1 MKDFFKSVFAS
12 ALGTFVAIAL
22 GGFLLAVL
30 LVSLASSAGGSHDAV
45 PVSVKPKTMLVIG
58 GDLTINDTPAHGA
71 PGLDL
76 LLLGGNGPELD
87 LLRALEAIDLAAKDR
102 NISGILLKGPLAA
115 GVTQKAEIRKAVAAF
130 KKTGKPVI
138 AWIENGSQGEY
149 YLSSV
154 ADKVYV
160 HGAGELELKGLAS
173 SHLYFG
179 ESLKLLGIG
188 VQVTKVGKYKSAVE
202 PYLGAAMSQP
212 AREQS
217 EALMGGIWKRVLGEV
232 ARSRNL
238 PTGVLTKT
246 VDSAGVFNA
255 AKAVDLKLADKAMH
269 RDELVQAVR
278 ALKSPAGSP
287 AADETGTSFLQV
299 SLLRYASKVAL
310 PRSGPRIAI
319 VYAEGEIVDGWG
331 SPGEIGGDRLAHDLR
346 LLRGDKR
353 VKAVVLRVNSPGGS
367 AFASDVVAR
376 EVGLLKAQGIPVVVS
391 MGDVAAS
398 GGYYISAKANVIMA
412 DPSTITGSIG
422 VFGLHFNYQELAK
435 KVNLGTDGV
444 KTARYAD
451 LLAEHRAAT
460 PEELAIVQA
469 SVDGVY
475 EDFLRIVAEG
485 RGLKRDGVHEIAQ
498 GRVWLGEDA
507 RGLRLVD
514 KLGGLRDAIKEA
526 KLLAKAEEAEL
537 IQVPALNS
545 GRENLFQKLLSDDDG
560 DAPLFAKAS
569 ADPAKEFLK
578 ANARWLR
585 AVRALNDP
593 RGVYLT
599 CPLVPD
605 RR

>member
-1 MKDFFKSVFAS
+1 MKDFFKAVFAS
-12 ALGTFVAIAL
+12 ALGTFLAIVI
-22 GGFLLAVL
+22 GGFVMTVL
-30 LVSLASSAGGSHDAV
+30 IVSLASSAGTNHESSG
-45 PVSVKPKTMLVIG
+45 VSVKPKTMLVIG
-58 GDLTINDTPAHGA
+58 GDLAINDTPAHGA

-76 LLLGGNGPELD
+76 LLLGGSGPELD

-102 NISGILLKGPLAA
+102 NIVGILLNGPLAA
-115 GVTQKAEIRKAVAAF
+115 GVTQKAEIRKAIAAF
-130 KKTGKPVI
+130 KTSGKPVI
-138 AWIENGSQGEY
+138 AWIENGTQGEY

-160 HGAGELELKGLAS
+160 HAAGEVELKGLAS
-173 SHLYFG
+173 YNMYFG
-179 ESLKLLGIG
+179 DSLKLLGIG

-202 PYLGAAMSQP
+202 PYLGGAMSEP

-217 EALMGGIWKRVLGEV
+217 EALMGGIWKRVLGDV
-232 ARSRNL
+232 AKSRGL
-238 PTGVLTKT
+238 SSGALTKT
-246 VDSAGVFNA
+246 VNSAGIYNA
-255 AKAVDLKLADKAMH
+255 QKAVEVKLVDKAMH
-269 RDELVQAVR
+269 RDELVKQVR
-278 ALKSPAGSP
+278 AAG
-287 AADETGTSFLQV
+287 AGADESGTSFLQV
-299 SLLRYASKVAL
+299 NLHRYASKVTL
-310 PRSGPRIAI
+310 PHGGPKIAI

-331 SPGEIGGDRLAHDLR
+331 SSGDIGGDRLAHDLR

-353 VKAVVLRVNSPGGS
+353 IKAVVLRVNSPGGS

-376 EVGLLKAQGIPVVVS
+376 EVGLLKSQGIPVVVS

-398 GGYYISAKANVIMA
+398 GGYYIAAKANLIMA

-422 VFGLHFNYQELAK
+422 VFGLHFNYGELAK
-435 KVNLGTDGV
+435 KVQLGTDGV
-444 KTARYAD
+444 KTGRYAD

-475 EDFLRIVAEG
+475 EDFLRIVADG

-498 GRVWLGEDA
+498 GRVWLGEEA

-526 KLLAKAEEAEL
+526 KLLAKTDEAEL

-545 GRENLFQKLLSDDDG
+545 GRENLLQKLLSDG
-560 DAPLFAKAS
+560 DNDSPLFAKAS
-569 ADPAKEFLK
+569 VDPARDFLK
-578 ANARWLR
+578 ANAKWLR
-585 AVRALNDP
+585 SIRALNDP
-593 RGVYLT
+593 KGVYLT
-599 CPLVPD
+599 CPLIPD